1 MSPQPPSDKGDA
13 KEKDASSSLEKRTGD
28 DNLSLKEK
36 EEENPQYDGVA
47 GNNNSDGSDKGPASK
62 VAAEKMTESIK
73 KDSHDGG
80 GGGTGMEEEGGS
92 LMRGEVSHL
101 FRERPSSNSILY
113 KRKHSYKQIH
123 EVYQLHVTH
132 YFSPLHLFD
141 ILFQILSQHSF
152 WHNSVRLSMTLNLRI
167 GSELLAKELP
177 SPSSEYGSEALRHL
191 WTFELSWRTQC
202 SRTS

>member
-47 GNNNSDGSDKGPASK
+47 GNNNSDGSDKGPALK

-101 FRERPSSNSILY
+101 F
-113 KRKHSYKQIH
+113 
-123 EVYQLHVTH
+123 
-132 YFSPLHLFD
+132 
-141 ILFQILSQHSF
+141 
-152 WHNSVRLSMTLNLRI
+152 
-167 GSELLAKELP
+167 
-177 SPSSEYGSEALRHL
+177 
-191 WTFELSWRTQC
+191 
-202 SRTS
+202 